1 MLFIDRPFDVVIHTP
16 SGFGDLASSAHEH
29 VKVKGTLELLG
40 AVRRYAP
47 TVRRVVLTSSNA
59 AVIDYTPKVATMGK
73 VFDEKGWN
81 SVSWE
86 EAVAAGV
93 SGQYKASKKF
103 MEIAVE

>member
-1 MLFIDRPFDVVIHTP
+1 
-16 SGFGDLASSAHEH
+16 
-29 VKVKGTLELLG
+29 
-40 AVRRYAP
+40 
-47 TVRRVVLTSSNA
+47 
-59 AVIDYTPKVATMGK
+59 MGK

-103 MEIAVE
+103 TEIAGE